1 MRKKVLGF
9 FYFAATVTILLVILK
24 VTNWLPTVFQEG
36 MMKKYSSVDEVRSKL
51 NVRDI
56 YLPSYIP
63 QNVKWPPSRILAQ
76 SRPYFAVLMEF
87 SIGETSD
94 TGLVISQV
102 GGGGPIPE
110 EKLVLTQIKERATSP
125 LKGRTALLEVG
136 TCKDDLPCSRISW
149 DEGKYRM
156 TLTMKA
162 PPFDLLKIADSMI
175 H

>member
-9 FYFAATVTILLVILK
+9 FYFAATVTILLVVLK

-36 MMKKYSSVDEVRSKL
+36 MMKKYSSIEEVKSKL
-51 NVRDI
+51 EVRDI
-56 YLPSYIP
+56 YVPSYIP
-63 QNVKWPPSRILAQ
+63 QNVKWPPTRILAQ

-87 SIGETSD
+87 TIGETTD

-102 GGGGPIPE
+102 AGSAPVPE
-110 EKLVLTQIKERATSP
+110 EKLTLTQIKERAASS

-136 TCKDDLPCSRISW
+136 TCKNDLPCSRISW
-149 DEGKYRM
+149 DEGKYRL

-162 PPFDLLKIADSMI
+162 PPFDLIKIADSMI